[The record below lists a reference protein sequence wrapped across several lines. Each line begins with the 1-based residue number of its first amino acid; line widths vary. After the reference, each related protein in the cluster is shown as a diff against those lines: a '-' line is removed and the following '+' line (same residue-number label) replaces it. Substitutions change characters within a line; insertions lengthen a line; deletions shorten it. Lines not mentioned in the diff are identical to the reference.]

1 MTTFILAL
9 LLVALGILADRVY
22 VEWRR
27 RRRWNNDLDAEHAQT
42 DIPLAPAEPTPL
54 RPAVDVCTAGYRPRH
69 AWAEAPAW
77 GAVTD
82 AFAVLTGA
90 NWSPEEIDAIGADAT

>member
-1 MTTFILAL
+1 MIVVL
-9 LLVALGILADRVY
+9 LTLCVALGVLADRVY
-22 VEWRR
+22 AEWRQ

-42 DIPLAPAEPTPL
+42 DIPLMPAEPVPL
-54 RPAVDVCTAGYRPRH
+54 RPVVDVCTPGYRPRH
-69 AWAEAPAW
+69 AWAEQPAW

-90 NWSPEEIDAIGADAT
+90 NWTAEEIEEIGAEVT